1 MIDDILPD
9 GHPRDQIISTAFN
22 TIIVCGSN
30 KVAAEV
36 IYVALLVHQVLLVL
50 ALNLNAFEAFGGKV
64 IRVVNVDNVFI
75 VFLTGNPDNSSIE
88 RDFLYRVEI
97 IVF

>member
-1 MIDDILPD
+1 MIDDVLPD

-22 TIIVCGSN
+22 PIIIGGSN
-30 KVAAEV
+30 EVAAEV

-50 ALNLNAFEAFGGKV
+50 ALNLNALEAFGGKV
-64 IRVVNVDNVFI
+64 IRIVNVDNVLI
-75 VFLTGNPDNSSIE
+75 VFLSGNPDNCCIE

>member
-1 MIDDILPD
+1 M
-9 GHPRDQIISTAFN
+9 Q
-22 TIIVCGSN
+22 
-30 KVAAEV
+30 
-36 IYVALLVHQVLLVL
+36 
-50 ALNLNAFEAFGGKV
+50 EAFGGKV